1 MKQNRE
7 MLKTLSE
14 AVLFLAKQELPFRG
28 HDESILS
35 LNKGNY
41 RDLLA
46 LIGKF
51 DSVFEQ
57 RLRGRLAAF
66 ETGNAGVV
74 TGVSADIQND
84 LIECIDSVVQDQIDK
99 EIEDCT
105 FLSIQ
110 IDETTDVS
118 TKEQLSA
125 IIHLDKKGEIVERF
139 LKFAD
144 VSSDRTAPAIQ

>member
-1 MKQNRE
+1 

-41 RDLLA
+41 RELLA

-57 RLRGRLAAF
+57 HLRGRLAAF
-66 ETGNAGVV
+66 ETGNAGVLLV
-74 TGVSADIQND
+74 FQ
-84 LIECIDSVVQDQIDK
+84 L
-99 EIEDCT
+99 T
-105 FLSIQ
+105 FKMI
-110 IDETTDVS
+110 
-118 TKEQLSA
+118 
-125 IIHLDKKGEIVERF
+125 
-139 LKFAD
+139 
-144 VSSDRTAPAIQ
+144 